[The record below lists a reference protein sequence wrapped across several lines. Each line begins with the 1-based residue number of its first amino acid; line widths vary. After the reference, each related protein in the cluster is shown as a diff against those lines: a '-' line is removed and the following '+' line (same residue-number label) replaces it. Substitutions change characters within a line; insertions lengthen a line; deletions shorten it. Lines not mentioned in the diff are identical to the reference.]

1 MNGVPP
7 EHATDRAR
15 GVPLWLAVLA
25 VHALAAAVYAVVW
38 RDFDAFVQ
46 AVDKPS
52 RFQED
57 FVLYFYEAGA
67 RIGREPLPP
76 SGFLYPAFCA
86 LLLAPLAALP
96 VAVASVVWCAAQ
108 VAASCGFVLVVG
120 RGLLRLP
127 NRGVLGV
134 AVLAVTCFALLHNF
148 KWGQVSVLLSLAIA
162 AAAAAALRGR
172 LALAGA
178 VLGVAAAVKY
188 YPAWFVLWF
197 VLRGQWRAVAAFAV
211 ATVACLVV
219 VPAAALGVD
228 GWLVYDAAILRGAR
242 DTGWV
247 ERDFN
252 SQFVP
257 HVVQRC
263 AWVRFGEDAAPTF
276 VAVARWAS
284 LLAAGACVLLARRC
298 VRGGQPVLA
307 LAALATALPFL
318 VTTSWPHYFVLL
330 VLVQAA
336 AFAAAAEPAARRPR
350 TARAAVGLSAALASV
365 GAFAL
370 APSWAHY
377 AFVGMPCWANV
388 VALLGVVAAAPRG
401 GHPPAR

>member
-1 MNGVPP
+1 MSTP
-7 EHATDRAR
+7 ATPTRRA
-15 GVPLWLAVLA
+15 PMWLAVLA
-25 VHALAAAVYAVVW
+25 VHAAAAGVYALVW
-38 RDFDAFVQ
+38 RDFDAFLQ
-46 AVDKPS
+46 ALDKPS

-57 FVLYFYEAGA
+57 FVDYFYQAGA

-76 SGFLYPAFCA
+76 PSFMYPAFCA

-96 VAVASVVWCAAQ
+96 VAAASVVWCAAQ

-127 NRGVLGV
+127 GRGVLGV
-134 AVLAVTCFALLHNF
+134 AVLAVTSFALLHNF

-197 VLRGQWRAVAAFAV
+197 VLQRQWRAVGAFVLVAA
-211 ATVACLVV
+211 TCLVV
-219 VPAAALGVD
+219 VPAAVLGVD
-228 GWLVYDAAILRGAR
+228 GWLAYDSAVLRAARE
-242 DTGWV
+242 TGWI
-247 ERDFN
+247 EQDFN

-257 HVVQRC
+257 HVARRIGWL
-263 AWVRFGEDAAPTF
+263 AFGDGAAPTF
-276 VAVARWAS
+276 GAIARWAS
-284 LLAAGACVLLARRC
+284 LPAAAACVLLARRC
-298 VRGGQPVLA
+298 VRGGQLVLA

-318 VTTSWPHYFVLL
+318 VTTSWPHYFI
-330 VLVQAA
+330 VLVMAQAA
-336 AFAAAAEPAARRPR
+336 VFAAAAGPAARWPR
-350 TARAAVGLSAALASV
+350 MARAAAGLSVALASV
-365 GAFAL
+365 AAFAL

-377 AFVGMPCWANV
+377 SIHGMPCWANLA
-388 VALLGVVAAAPRG
+388 ALLGVFAAAPRVG
-401 GHPPAR
+401 PAPAR